1 MGMGM
6 KICTYMAALLLA
18 FTACHQNPEQPDGG
32 PCQYDQLNLRATLIR
47 LDSLDQNQYDALFLV
62 ERVKG
67 KKDSILYSSMNNQ
80 HYIQS
85 AVLPADS
92 LEIGKD
98 YQYLQQTIRSGA
110 CSPNADLLFLKPYA
124 E

>member
-1 MGMGM
+1 MR
-6 KICTYMAALLLA
+6 KIAIFAGLFSLFC
-18 FTACHQNPEQPDGG
+18 ACHENKEEPDGG
-32 PCQYDQLNLRATLIR
+32 PCKYDRKNLRATLVR
-47 LDSLDQNQYDALFLV
+47 LHEVNEKEYDALFLL
-62 ERVKG
+62 ERG
-67 KKDSILYSSMNNQ
+67 RDQKDSILYSAMNNH

-92 LEIGKD
+92 LVIGKD

-110 CSPNADLLFLKPYA
+110 CSPNADQLFLKPYA